1 MRYILHIILLL
12 SLLTAGCSGNL
23 SSDDSAMPAVH
34 EVEVTFN
41 INAKAEGDLPESDV
55 SSMIFVPDGSLI
67 PRQVPPR
74 EVMSSNNWQQVN
86 DVRIYVF
93 RKDDEGNFI
102 YYKPVSGT
110 GTSFDYVTV
119 DDFSR
124 KFIQSPFAVWWGG
137 SEDLNESHS
146 YVGKMQLE
154 SGEYVFLAVARDDKD
169 ADTFLLSDP
178 NVTGPGLQWQEW
190 TAGKTRL
197 DEALMYGPDDKVTAT
212 TELFSGYTGQPV
224 TVDGSVSHF
233 ACQIM
238 LRRAVAGILL
248 YVENIP
254 ATMNAYDPDE
264 EIPTGIIPEKHAYRV
279 VSLAVIHGEKISD
292 RVLVSGREAV
302 EGTLDVPEY
311 NSQFN
316 PPTPGHVLLKID
328 IPEYATVRDGLY
340 ENTSPDNIR
349 HPNSLC
355 KGAFAMPQLANG
367 SGTGNEDYSK
377 SLYLVFYG
385 YDESYGR
392 EFALGWVPVRLAAG
406 EGYDCDYY
414 PVLANHFY
422 SIGRR
427 CFSPDGSILPDGD
440 DVPMDLKD
448 GTEADIVIKLD
459 PFWNEYYG
467 GEIGDA
473 GPGLG
478 LDPEWGEHPGG
489 YLQQ

>member
-1 MRYILHIILLL
+1 M
-12 SLLTAGCSGNL
+12 AGM
-23 SSDDSAMPAVH
+23 DS
-34 EVEVTFN
+34 
-41 INAKAEGDLPESDV
+41 
-55 SSMIFVPDGSLI
+55 
-67 PRQVPPR
+67 R
-74 EVMSSNNWQQVN
+74 
-86 DVRIYVF
+86 
-93 RKDDEGNFI
+93 
-102 YYKPVSGT
+102 
-110 GTSFDYVTV
+110 
-119 DDFSR
+119 
-124 KFIQSPFAVWWGG
+124 
-137 SEDLNESHS
+137 
-146 YVGKMQLE
+146 
-154 SGEYVFLAVARDDKD
+154 
-169 ADTFLLSDP
+169 
-178 NVTGPGLQWQEW
+178 
-190 TAGKTRL
+190 KTRL

-279 VSLAVIHGEKISD
+279 VSLAVTHGEKISD

-367 SGTGNEDYSK
+367 SVPEMKTTVKACIWFFTDMTKVTVGN
-377 SLYLVFYG
+377 
-385 YDESYGR
+385 
-392 EFALGWVPVRLAAG
+392 
-406 EGYDCDYY
+406 
-414 PVLANHFY
+414 
-422 SIGRR
+422 
-427 CFSPDGSILPDGD
+427 LP
-440 DVPMDLKD
+440 
-448 GTEADIVIKLD
+448 
-459 PFWNEYYG
+459 
-467 GEIGDA
+467 
-473 GPGLG
+473 
-478 LDPEWGEHPGG
+478 
-489 YLQQ
+489 